1 MIGIQNVDQI
11 YEAYGEH
18 RARSILSGF
27 LTSVAFRVNDEA
39 SRKFVKS
46 LHGMNRKKEVF
57 MASVQGRG
65 IVEQVRDA
73 NVVEDWDII
82 RLGLGEA
89 IIGLPGKPPFIFQF
103 KKA

>member
-1 MIGIQNVDQI
+1 
-11 YEAYGEH
+11 
-18 RARSILSGF
+18 
-27 LTSVAFRVNDEA
+27 
-39 SRKFVKS
+39 
-46 LHGMNRKKEVF
+46 

-89 IIGLPGKPPFIFQF
+89 IIGLPGKPPFVFKF